1 MNNLVIFY
9 NFFWKLPFLDR
20 DGEPLYSFNGIQR
33 QFLAATW
40 GCSYK
45 VYKQPFRK
53 KKIMVGL
60 TWPLVTLSLH
70 LAPYLITWASFC
82 GWRNKAKDGHWNFT
96 QSPSGGWVRMRNKGR
111 APFKWAYCPFTHLT
125 LTAISSRHCF
135 PQRQLKFEMVV
146 DYPSC
151 SVQDPLVTSVTKTK
165 GRDSFCH
172 FDNEE
177 RNSWVSLVPRHSY
190 IYTHI
195 YIYICVYIYVYI
207 YIKESSRSSHGGA
220 VVNKSN

>member
-1 MNNLVIFY
+1 MSSESFHFWTEMGNLFTLSTASKDSS
-9 NFFWKLPFLDR
+9 WQLQWEK
-20 DGEPLYSFNGIQR
+20 S
-33 QFLAATW
+33 TW

-177 RNSWVSLVPRHSY
+177 RNSWV
-190 IYTHI
+190 
-195 YIYICVYIYVYI
+195 
-207 YIKESSRSSHGGA
+207 
-220 VVNKSN
+220 